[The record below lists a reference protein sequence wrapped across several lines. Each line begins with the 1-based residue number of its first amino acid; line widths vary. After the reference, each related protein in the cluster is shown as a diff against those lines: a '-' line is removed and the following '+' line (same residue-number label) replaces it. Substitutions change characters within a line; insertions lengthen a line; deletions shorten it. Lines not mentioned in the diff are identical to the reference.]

1 MTHHTVANKLV
12 FVTKQIAM
20 RDNLPRIPLESL
32 RNKDRPAL
40 TPITM
45 SEKALART
53 SRRSP
58 LPSTEADVGASV
70 DTVYDRVVQAVMEH
84 RLPPGTKLVEEK
96 LATVFSITR
105 TRVREVLQRL
115 AHEGLVNAIPNR
127 GSFIASPTVEEAR
140 QIFDARR
147 ILEPALVRRLV
158 ADADAEDIQRLRAHV
173 AAERQAR
180 AEDDRRA
187 IIRLSGEFHLLMAE
201 MVGNPQLTQVM
212 RELASLTCL
221 IILLYDSPNMPACPN
236 HEHSELIDAIETRD
250 EAQAVRCIVEHLQH
264 IEETLDL
271 SGDEGPEIDL
281 ESIFA

>member
-1 MTHHTVANKLV
+1 
-12 FVTKQIAM
+12 
-20 RDNLPRIPLESL
+20 
-32 RNKDRPAL
+32 
-40 TPITM
+40 M